1 MWWLDPQDAAALA
14 IDDQFLLGDE
24 VLVAPVLEEGAV
36 TRHVYLPS
44 GETLYLL
51 SHHVSAAWSR
61 VSRDRDVAGREQRG
75 GGHAHRALMAE
86 GLQRAAI
93 CTAIFC

>member
-44 GETLYLL
+44 GETLL
-51 SHHVSAAWSR
+51 SHHVSAARSR

-75 GGHAHRALMAE
+75 GGHAHRASVAE
-86 GLQRAAI
+86 GLQCAAI

>member
-36 TRHVYLPS
+36 TRHVYPELDTATGHVTRVS
-44 GETLYLL
+44 AGRSDLYL
-51 SHHVSAAWSR
+51 
-61 VSRDRDVAGREQRG
+61 
-75 GGHAHRALMAE
+75 
-86 GLQRAAI
+86 
-93 CTAIFC
+93 C

>member
-44 GETLYLL
+44 GGTLL
-51 SHHVSAAWSR
+51 SR
-61 VSRDRDVAGREQRG
+61 VISVVTC
-75 GGHAHRALMAE
+75 
-86 GLQRAAI
+86 I
-93 CTAIFC
+93 T

>member
-1 MWWLDPQDAAALA
+1 MWWLDPQDATALA

-44 GETLYLL
+44 GETLL
-51 SHHVSAAWSR
+51 
-61 VSRDRDVAGREQRG
+61 
-75 GGHAHRALMAE
+75 
-86 GLQRAAI
+86 
-93 CTAIFC
+93 

>member
-14 IDDQFLLGDE
+14 VDDQFLLGDE

-44 GETLYLL
+44 GETLL
-51 SHHVSAAWSR
+51 SR
-61 VSRDRDVAGREQRG
+61 VISVVTC
-75 GGHAHRALMAE
+75 
-86 GLQRAAI
+86 I
-93 CTAIFC
+93 T